1 MRRVVRRVALSAAQQ
16 ICMETPSGPA
26 KPGHLPHRGRLVAA
40 DTVGTGESPAF
51 VGGRSAEVLEKNGVS
66 KGAEAPFERK
76 V

>member
-1 MRRVVRRVALSAAQQ
+1 MRREVRRVALSAAQW

-40 DTVGTGESPAF
+40 DTVGMGGSPAF
-51 VGGRSAEVLEKNGVS
+51 VGGRFAQGFGKGGS